1 MFQDIIV
8 VVPGIFGSRLE
19 HENGDLA
26 YDLSIGSL
34 WHTLRT
40 LTGPGLTEV
49 SSAGEPLDG
58 VRATALFNY
67 QMLPGFFGVDDYDTL
82 LDRLRR
88 AAPDPKRQVLTFPY
102 DWRGSNRFSAE
113 RLERFIRPILHQWRK
128 DSGNA
133 DAKVWFVCHSM
144 GGLVARYFCEYLGGS
159 DITRELVTI
168 GTPHR
173 GAAKALGAIVDG
185 MSFVG
190 GLVDLSTFVRSLPSV
205 YELLPLYPVLS
216 PEGAVVD
223 SPQRLADWYGMG
235 NLIPAM
241 PGSTSGAALSAQ
253 SALPNLDAAALRRAL
268 EFHAAIREPIIQRIQ
283 KGLADPYSI
292 RAFFNRRQS
301 TVSFATQRSDPPAE
315 VLALHDRQATLNE
328 RGDGTVP
335 GFAALPVEWLDSS
348 RAIAVPEKHVAMP
361 SAATVYD
368 NLINWMRPLDARV
381 HMDGGSKN
389 SNIIG
394 LLTPPI
400 VRAGERPVVTLDA
413 MRSILVEIHL
423 SPVSANIDPEFKW
436 IHRTQLAQGGES
448 TQIELPVA
456 FAGSWRICV
465 RAEERSVGSVADY
478 FFAIAD

>member
-88 AAPDPKRQVLTFPY
+88 AVPDPMRQVLTFPY

-113 RLERFIRPILHQWRK
+113 RLDHFIRPTLHQWRK

-144 GGLVARYFCEYLGGS
+144 GGLVARYFCEHLGGS

-216 PEGAVVD
+216 PEGAGVD

-235 NLIPAM
+235 NLLPAM
-241 PGSTSGAALSAQ
+241 PSSTSAVALSAQ
-253 SALPNLDAAALRRAL
+253 SGLPNLDAAALRRAL
-268 EFHAAIREPIIQRIQ
+268 EFHAAIREPIILRTQ
-283 KGLADPYSI
+283 KDLKEPYSI

-301 TVSFATQRSDPPAE
+301 TVSFATQLSDSAAV
-315 VLALHDRQATLNE
+315 VLALHDRQAALDE

-335 GFAALPVEWLDSS
+335 GFSALPVEWRDSS
-348 RAIAVPEKHVAMP
+348 QAIAVSGKHVALP
-361 SAATVYD
+361 STSTVCD
-368 NLINWMRPLDARV
+368 TLVNWMRPLDARV
-381 HMDGGSKN
+381 YMGPSTEIEN
-389 SNIIG
+389 TIG
-394 LLTPPI
+394 LLAPLV
-400 VRAGERPVVTLDA
+400 VRAGERPVITLDA
-413 MRSILVEIHL
+413 MRPMLVNILL
-423 SPVSANIDPEFKW
+423 SPVHSEVGADFGWARRIRLPEDG
-436 IHRTQLAQGGES
+436 TPVS
-448 TQIELPVA
+448 IELPA
-456 FAGSWRICV
+456 SPPGSWLVNV
-465 RAEERSVGSVADY
+465 RAEDRRVPHLTDY
-478 FFAIAD
+478 IIAVPD